1 MILQR
6 IRKKR
11 FDWLIYFFYFL
22 FFFDELVVFLDF
34 ELGFGIE
41 VERYDV
47 CWMKWNGNNVSVGC
61 FGWICGFFK
70 EIGLQSCVV

>member
-1 MILQR
+1 MN
-6 IRKKR
+6 
-11 FDWLIYFFYFL
+11 WL
-22 FFFDELVVFLDF
+22 FFFDF